1 MENKQQ
7 ERDTIRTLTELI
19 ELEDADKLPQ
29 GQLLFDCYLNDEKK
43 ELNVVDKVHI
53 DTIRKEKIFRRIYNQ
68 SASAVGFRGIK
79 TKA

>member
-19 ELEDADKLPQ
+19 QLEDENKLPP
-29 GQLLFDCYLNDEKK
+29 GQMLFDCYLNDDKK
-43 ELNVVDKVHI
+43 ALNMIDKVHI
-53 DTIRKEKIFRRIYNQ
+53 DTIRKEKIFRRIYTQ